1 MRLQVAFDLLSLEE
15 VLALLEEVHDLVD
28 IVEIGTPLILKEG
41 LKAVTKIKECY
52 PDQVVLADLKIMDA
66 GALEAEIGFDA
77 GADMITVLGLASQT
91 TKSAAKGTAEQHGG
105 KIVVD
110 LINHPH
116 PVQEWEE
123 LRKIGMDFCCIHTA
137 HDDAQQHN
145 TPLETLENFHKVHGG
160 SRVAVAGGVKPSLIR
175 EMKSFP
181 PEIVVVGSYITGAE
195 DAREA
200 VQKIRKAMD

>member
-41 LKAVTKIKECY
+41 IQAVSKVKECY

-77 GADMITVLGLASQT
+77 GADMITVLGLASRT
-91 TKSAAKGTAEQHGG
+91 TKSAAKSTAEQHGG

-110 LINHPH
+110 LINHH
-116 PVQEWEE
+116 
-123 LRKIGMDFCCIHTA
+123 I
-137 HDDAQQHN
+137 
-145 TPLETLENFHKVHGG
+145 
-160 SRVAVAGGVKPSLIR
+160 
-175 EMKSFP
+175 
-181 PEIVVVGSYITGAE
+181 
-195 DAREA
+195 
-200 VQKIRKAMD
+200 